1 MVKITLKTR
10 VKSKQ
15 NLDPLKR
22 VKIFNR
28 KYKLTNFK
36 YLQWNTK
43 RQSISNVNKS
53 IADIELNSGR
63 KHSSSLQV
71 VCF

>member
-28 KYKLTNFK
+28 KYKRIFK
-36 YLQWNTK
+36 NLQGNTK

-53 IADIELNSGR
+53 VADIELNSGR